1 MNSNLSILVI
11 DDDAE
16 FAEAIRAALTKVG
29 NNVGVA
35 LNGGDGSRQFLAG
48 DFDIVII
55 DKGLPDYD
63 GIKLAAVL
71 KGQKPDTMIIVVTGL
86 GNEEDAMAAIKAGCD
101 DYLFKPFSNESLLFS
116 IKRLVEFQSLRLEKK
131 LTVEKGKQSTDVL
144 FISGKSK
151 RMEEVLE
158 KIARVKDLDATVVIQ
173 GETGTG
179 KELVAKAIHY
189 TGNRSNDPFIEVNCS
204 ALPEQLF
211 ESELFGHMKGAFTS
225 ATNDN
230 KGFFTAADGG
240 TLFLDEI
247 ADMPMSVQP
256 KLLKVIEEKRVTRL
270 GATIPKLIDTRIM
283 AATSKPLEGEVAAGR
298 LRSEL
303 FYRLNTVVINLPPL
317 RERVEDIPDLVAYFA
332 RQSSK
337 KWGNPHVMF
346 TNEALQEMK
355 NYSWPGNVRELRNVV
370 ERSIIMSGSS
380 AGSFGDIIE
389 RVELGSAP
397 LDGGFNAS
405 RPFQDVKR
413 EVVANF
419 EIRYFNS
426 LLKEAKGNLTEAA
439 NRAGMNIKNL
449 SEKLKLY
456 GINLKEF
463 KTS

>member
-1 MNSNLSILVI
+1 MNLRFNILVI
-11 DDDAE
+11 DDDPE
-16 FAEAIRAALTKVG
+16 FAEAVRASLARVG
-29 NNVGVA
+29 NNVTAA
-35 LNGGDGSRQFLAG
+35 LSGGEGSRQFLAG

-63 GIKLAAVL
+63 GIKLAAAF
-71 KGQKPDTMIIVVTGL
+71 KGQKPNTLIIAVTGL

-116 IKRLVEFQSLRLEKK
+116 IKRLVEFQSLRMQKK
-131 LTVEKGKQSTDVL
+131 LTVEKGKQATDVL

-151 RMEEVLE
+151 RIEEVLE
-158 KIARVKDLDATVVIQ
+158 KINRVKDLDATVVIQ

-189 TGNRSNDPFIEVNCS
+189 TGSRSNEPFIEVNCS

-211 ESELFGHMKGAFTS
+211 ESELFGHVKGAYTG

-230 KGFFTAADGG
+230 KGYFVAADGG

-247 ADMPMSVQP
+247 ADMPIPVQP

-270 GATIPKLIDTRIM
+270 GATISKEINTRII
-283 AATSKPLEGEVAAGR
+283 AATSKPLEREVASGR

-303 FYRLNTVVINLPPL
+303 FYRINTVVINIPPL
-317 RERVEDIPDLVAYFA
+317 RERVEDISELVAYFA
-332 RQSSK
+332 SQSSK
-337 KWGNPHVMF
+337 KWGKPHVKFMK
-346 TNEALQEMK
+346 EALDEMK
-355 NYSWPGNVRELRNVV
+355 NYSWPGNVRELKNVV
-370 ERSIIMSGSS
+370 ERSIIMTSS
-380 AGSFGDIIE
+380 DVIE
-389 RVELGSAP
+389 HVDLGGTLTDDHFTA
-397 LDGGFNAS
+397 N

-413 EVVANF
+413 EAVANF

-426 LLKEAKGNLTEAA
+426 LLKETKGNLTEAA
-439 NRAGMNIKNL
+439 SRAGMDIKNL

-456 GINLKEF
+456 GISLKEF

>member
-1 MNSNLSILVI
+1 MNTNLSILVI
-11 DDDAE
+11 DDDPQ
-16 FAEAIRAALTKVG
+16 FAEAVRGALTRAGSIVT
-29 NNVGVA
+29 VA
-35 LNGGDGSRQFLAG
+35 LSGGEGGNMFSAG
-48 DFDIVII
+48 EFDIVIV

-63 GIKLAAVL
+63 GIKLAAAL
-71 KGQKPDTMIIVVTGL
+71 KGQKPNTMIIVVTGL
-86 GNEEDAMAAIKAGCD
+86 GNEDDAMAAVKAGCD

-116 IKRLVEFQSLRLEKK
+116 IRRLVEFQSLRLEKK
-131 LTVEKGKQSTDVL
+131 LTVEKGRQSTDVL
-144 FISGKSK
+144 FISGKSR
-151 RMEEVLE
+151 RMEEALE
-158 KIARVKDLDATVVIQ
+158 KIARVRDLDATVVIQ

-189 TGNRSNDPFIEVNCS
+189 SGNRSDNPFVEVNCS

-211 ESELFGHMKGAFTS
+211 ESELFGHVKGAYTN

-230 KGFFTAADGG
+230 KGFFIAADGG

-256 KLLKVIEEKRVTRL
+256 KLLKVIEEKKVTRL
-270 GATIPKLIDTRIM
+270 GATAPRVIDTRII
-283 AATSKPLEGEVAAGR
+283 AATSKPLEREVASGR

-317 RERVEDIPDLVAYFA
+317 RERVDDIPDLVAYFA

-337 KWGNPHVMF
+337 KWGNPNVRF
-346 TNEALQEMK
+346 ANEALQQMK
-355 NYSWPGNVRELRNVV
+355 SYNWPGNVRELRNVV
-370 ERSIIMSGSS
+370 ERSVIMSNS
-380 AGSFGDIIE
+380 DEIE
-389 RVELGSAP
+389 RVELGTAS
-397 LDGGFNAS
+397 LDGS
-405 RPFQDVKR
+405 LDLRRPFQDVKK
-413 EVVANF
+413 EVIAGF

-426 LLKEAKGNLTEAA
+426 LLKETKGNLTEAS

-463 KTS
+463 KA